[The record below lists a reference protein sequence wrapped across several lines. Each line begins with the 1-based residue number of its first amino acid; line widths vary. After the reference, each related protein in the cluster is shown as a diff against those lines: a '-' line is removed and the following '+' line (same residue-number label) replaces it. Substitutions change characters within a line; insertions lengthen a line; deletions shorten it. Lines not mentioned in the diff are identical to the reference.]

1 MKLFSI
7 NGPLPGGESWRGALY
22 PFTFLLFY
30 LLKSPGANTGAMIML
45 LMFAPWLY
53 VFKVAHGYVMLTVY
67 KFLL

>member
-1 MKLFSI
+1 MQPFSI
-7 NGPLPGGESWRGALY
+7 DGPLPSGESWRGAFFTLLPFY
-22 PFTFLLFY
+22 FFTF
-30 LLKSPGANTGAMIML
+30 KSPGANTGAMIML

>member
-7 NGPLPGGESWRGALY
+7 NGPLPGGESWRGAFLPFY
-22 PFTFLLFY
+22 LFTF
-30 LLKSPGANTGAMIML
+30 KSPGANTGAMIML

>member
-1 MKLFSI
+1 MSF
-7 NGPLPGGESWRGALY
+7 
-22 PFTFLLFY
+22 FTF
-30 LLKSPGANTGAMIML
+30 KSPGANTGAMIML

>member
-1 MKLFSI
+1 MERGFFTL
-7 NGPLPGGESWRGALY
+7 LPFY
-22 PFTFLLFY
+22 FFTF
-30 LLKSPGANTGAMIML
+30 KSPGANTGAMIML

>member
-7 NGPLPGGESWRGALY
+7 NGPLPGGERWRGAFYL
-22 PFTFLLFY
+22 FTFLP
-30 LLKSPGANTGAMIML
+30 LKSPGANTGAMIML